1 MALSGYF
8 DTNSYEGRFYR
19 FEWSATQN
27 QANNTSTIAW
37 TLSALGYGGWVAER
51 TVNLVAGG
59 ATRFYKTDRVQ
70 RYPGTVATG
79 SFTITHDSA
88 GNASFSA
95 TLQVAIYDSSI
106 TGAGSGSWALNR
118 INRGIVYICT
128 SYGWTQYQPYIYL
141 ASGWTLYQPYIYT
154 SSGWNLY

>member
-8 DTNSYEGRFYR
+8 DTNSYEGRYYR
-19 FEWSATQN
+19 FEWSATQEI
-27 QANNTSTIAW
+27 NNNRSRIVW
-37 TLSALGYGGWVAER
+37 TLSALGYNGWVAER

-59 ATRFYKTDRVQ
+59 VTRYYKTDRVQ
-70 RYPGTVATG
+70 RYPSAFASSDFYVQ
-79 SFTITHDSA
+79 HDSA

-106 TGAGSGSWALNR
+106 TGAGSGSWSLNR
-118 INRGIVYICT
+118 INRGIVHICT
-128 SYGWTQYQPYIYL
+128 SSGWTQYQPYICL
-141 ASGWTLYQPYIYT
+141 TSGWTLHQPYICI